1 MADPTPPV
9 DPTPEDTEGVVT
21 PQEAHLRDGNLIY
34 HCGLCKNYE
43 GAANMTCT
51 KVSGT
56 INPYQL
62 SDEYEG
68 YPNPM
73 KHKTPVQFRPR
84 TKMGVG
90 NGAEPAADAGEP
102 AEAYADAEP
111 DMPPARIG
119 RQVYN

>member
-1 MADPTPPV
+1 MVDETEAPPV

-21 PQEAHLRDGNLIY
+21 PQEANLRDGNLIY

-68 YPNPM
+68 YPNPN
-73 KHKTPVQFRPR
+73 KHKTPPRFRP
-84 TKMGVG
+84 GGQNV
-90 NGAEPAADAGEP
+90 AAAQPAEEPAAAGP
-102 AEAYADAEP
+102 AFS
-111 DMPPARIG
+111 IG
-119 RQVYN
+119 RQAY

>member
-1 MADPTPPV
+1 MAEPAPPV

-21 PQEAHLRDGNLIY
+21 PQEANLRDGNLIY

-51 KVSGT
+51 RVSGT

-68 YPNPM
+68 YPNPI
-73 KHKTPVQFRPR
+73 KHKTPAQFRPVAR
-84 TKMGVG
+84 
-90 NGAEPAADAGEP
+90 AEEPAADVGEG

-111 DMPPARIG
+111 DMPPALRIG
-119 RQVYN
+119 RKVYG